1 MTGPLPGGIGHDRFP
16 DAYTCYYSLR
26 VRMNELQRI
35 RTVLVAMRRRA
46 LVRAAV
52 QTAGFGLAAMLLAL
66 LVLSASAATVGPAG
80 FWPILTALVL
90 AILGL
95 GAMSYGVLRPARILR
110 GDRAAARLVARLHP
124 AVSSDLVSAVELGD
138 EADGGAAAT
147 TARRGGG
154 AEVSPALVRAL
165 QGTVAGA
172 VEPLDPSALISM
184 RPARTAIGAL
194 VLAAAVLGIAL
205 RLSPDLSRGL
215 ATLTHRPTRFEGA
228 AISVTPLVGD
238 LRISYEYPAYTGLPP
253 RVVDGSTGDILAVKG
268 TKVRMEARPLHRAR
282 KALLLLGEEGEKG
295 ELPAKLA
302 AGVLSVELTLM
313 ESGSYRFWLS
323 PLLGRPVREL
333 RSHRLTAEADAP
345 PRVEIFGPADRLEL
359 PTPRPI
365 EIGYTADDDYGLGGV
380 ELVYRIGE
388 QPEQRQL
395 LRDAHGARTAQGRT
409 VWDPTAAGGLLAG
422 QRIAYRIEAKDRDE
436 VSGAKI
442 GSSRT
447 LYVIIQNPHENI
459 EDRLDRQREVLEKL
473 VADLANRL
481 EQVPPAREAVA
492 AGDIPPRVAALLT
505 LHEAEESHL
514 ALLGRLLDD
523 DRREGN
529 LSKALRATLAGIADR
544 LEHVLRDEA
553 AALGP
558 PRGHPGAGK
567 PSPLP
572 AAASWPRIATIG
584 DRHTAE
590 LEKDVLLMDDLIG
603 RQRLE
608 DLAMLGRELT
618 DAHQRLQ
625 DLLGRYKATKDEA
638 LRRQLEREM
647 RDLRARIAD
656 LAQKIAAIKG
666 RNDVPEEWRNMP
678 DMKALADQAKKLDD
692 LLEKGDE
699 AGLAKALAELGEN
712 LKSLRQMLD
721 QNLEGFGAERFPQ
734 ENRVV
739 AELMKKIGDL
749 EGDERSLQK
758 ETQGLSD
765 RQEAEVERRLKGQLD
780 EFLKKEN
787 EKVERLKQRLSGIP
801 TGDPESALSE
811 EVERARDS
819 AKQMKRL
826 FAERDLAEAKGE
838 AERATSSLD
847 RATEHAGEG
856 GEEAEGSPN
865 AKRKRGRMRPGDA
878 EALGEA
884 RGIAQEIADD
894 LEKILP
900 RPSEMLSPE
909 EREQARAQAER
920 QNAIGNRTDETAGEA
935 ARRLGKMPGLEK
947 AESDLKGAAQ
957 RMRQAAEML
966 KKSESKSA
974 AGAERDAA
982 ERLAKLRDSLQ
993 ERSMGSGKQHRDPVR
1008 IPGADESTAP
1018 RAWRQELMDAM
1029 KEKAPERFRDEVRRY
1044 YEDLVR

>member
-1 MTGPLPGGIGHDRFP
+1 
-16 DAYTCYYSLR
+16 
-26 VRMNELQRI
+26 MNELQRI
-35 RTVLVAMRRRA
+35 RVVLVAVRRRV

-52 QTAGFGLAAMLLAL
+52 QTAGFGLAAMLAAL
-66 LVLSASAATVGPAG
+66 LALSASAAAVGPAG
-80 FWPILTALVL
+80 FWPVVTGLLL
-90 AILGL
+90 AALGL
-95 GAMSYGVLRPARILR
+95 AALGYGVLRPARTLR

-124 AVSSDLVSAVELGD
+124 AVSSDLVSAVELGNPQPPGYD
-138 EADGGAAAT
+138 PAPERPHRAHPRAAHPRQAAGAPEAAGL
-147 TARRGGG
+147 
-154 AEVSPALVRAL
+154 VSEALVRAL
-165 QGTVAGA
+165 QDRVAGV
-172 VEPLDPSALISM
+172 VEQLDPKRLISM
-184 RPARTAIGAL
+184 RPAGVALGAL
-194 VLAAAVLGIAL
+194 LVAALLVGGATRVWPELTA
-205 RLSPDLSRGL
+205 GL
-215 ATLTHRPTRFEGA
+215 ATLVHRPTRFEGA
-228 AISVTPLVGD
+228 AVSATPLVGD

-253 RVVDGSTGDILAVKG
+253 RVVEGSTGEILAVKG
-268 TKVRMEARPLHRAR
+268 TKVRLEARPLRRTR
-282 KALLLLGEEGEKG
+282 KALLLLGEEGENG
-295 ELPAKLA
+295 ELPAKVA
-302 AGVLSVELTLM
+302 AGVLSIELTLM
-313 ESGSYRFWLS
+313 ESGSYRIWLS
-323 PLLGRPVREL
+323 PMLGRPVREL
-333 RSHRLTAEADAP
+333 RSHRLTAEADSP
-345 PRVEIFGPADRLEL
+345 PRVEIQGPADRLEL
-359 PTPRPI
+359 ATPRPI
-365 EIGYTADDDYGLGGV
+365 EIGYSAADDYGLGAV
-380 ELVYRIGE
+380 ELVYRIGD

-409 VWDPTAAGGLLAG
+409 VWDPTANARLLAG
-422 QRIAYRIEAKDRDE
+422 ERIAYRIEAKDRDE
-436 VSGAKI
+436 VSGAKA

-459 EDRLDRQREVLEKL
+459 EDRLDRQRDVLDKL
-473 VADLANRL
+473 VSDLANRL
-481 EQVPPAREAVA
+481 EQVPAAREAGA
-492 AGDIPPRVAALLT
+492 ANELSARVAALLG

-529 LSKALRATLAGIADR
+529 LTKALRATLAGIADR

-553 AALGP
+553 EALGP
-558 PRGHPGAGK
+558 RRGKPGAAVPGAAPALTAGSWGK
-567 PSPLP
+567 
-572 AAASWPRIATIG
+572 IAG
-584 DRHTAE
+584 LSDKHTAE
-590 LEKDVLLMDDLIG
+590 LEKDVLLLDDLIG

-638 LRRQLEREM
+638 LRRQLEREA
-647 RDLRARIAD
+647 RDLRARLAD
-656 LAQKIAAIKG
+656 LAQKIAALKA

-678 DMKALADQAKKLDD
+678 DMKAVSEQAKKLDD

-699 AGLAKALAELGEN
+699 AGLSKALAELGEN
-712 LKSLRQMLD
+712 LKNLRQMLD

-749 EGDERSLQK
+749 EGDERALQK

-765 RQEAEVERRLKGQLD
+765 RQEAEVERRLKGKLD
-780 EFLKKEN
+780 DFLKKEG

-811 EVERARDS
+811 ELERARDS

-847 RATEHAGEG
+847 RATEHAGEDGEPG
-856 GEEAEGSPN
+856 GKQRRS
-865 AKRKRGRMRPGDA
+865 RLRPGDA
-878 EALGEA
+878 EALGDA
-884 RGIAQEIADD
+884 RTIAQEIADD
-894 LEKILP
+894 LDKILP
-900 RPSEMLSPE
+900 RPSEMLTPE
-909 EREQARAQAER
+909 EREQARGQSER
-920 QNAIGNRTDETAGEA
+920 QNAIGDRTDETAAEA

-947 AESDLKGAAQ
+947 AESDLKGAAA

-966 KKSESKSA
+966 KKSESKPAS
-974 AGAERDAA
+974 GAERDAA

-993 ERSMGSGKQHRDPVR
+993 ERSMGSGQQHRDPVR

-1044 YEDLVR
+1044 YEELVR